1 MTAET
6 KMHVGYVL
14 KKFPRLSETFI
25 LNEILELER
34 QGVQVTVLS
43 LMRPDDT
50 RFHRRLADLRGD
62 IVYLGQQKG
71 PDFLDGLGR
80 NVDALRAVKDE
91 LAEDFLTL
99 LAERRKD
106 IWTILRGGFEVAAEA
121 QRRGITHLHAHFAT
135 IATQVSK
142 IASTL
147 SGLPYSFTCHAKDI
161 YRDGVEPA
169 RFQRLVDGA
178 AFAVTVCE
186 ANKRHIVENLAPAA
200 GDKVMVLY
208 NGIDLETFHPS
219 IRQPAHE
226 TTLLGVGRLV
236 EKKGFDDM
244 IRAVAKLRAE
254 GRTLRC
260 VLVGDGEERAH
271 LESLSDELGAGVEF
285 VGACTQDE
293 ARAHMGRATLMVLP
307 CIIGD
312 DGNRDALPTVLLE
325 AMASGLPSVSTP
337 VVGVGEIL
345 GDEEGGLL
353 VPQRDPDAVA
363 AAVATLLDDPTR
375 RERLAVDGRARAERL
390 FAVERN
396 VAVLRSAFEA
406 GAPRHGDAR

>member
-1 MTAET
+1 
-6 KMHVGYVL
+6 
-14 KKFPRLSETFI
+14 
-25 LNEILELER
+25 
-34 QGVQVTVLS
+34 
-43 LMRPDDT
+43 
-50 RFHRRLADLRGD
+50 
-62 IVYLGQQKG
+62 
-71 PDFLDGLGR
+71 
-80 NVDALRAVKDE
+80 
-91 LAEDFLTL
+91 
-99 LAERRKD
+99 
-106 IWTILRGGFEVAAEA
+106 
-121 QRRGITHLHAHFAT
+121 
-135 IATQVSK
+135 
-142 IASTL
+142 
-147 SGLPYSFTCHAKDI
+147 
-161 YRDGVEPA
+161 
-169 RFQRLVDGA
+169 
-178 AFAVTVCE
+178 
-186 ANKRHIVENLAPAA
+186 
-200 GDKVMVLY
+200 
-208 NGIDLETFHPS
+208 
-219 IRQPAHE
+219 HE
-226 TTLLGVGRLV
+226 TTLRGGGRLV
-236 EKKGFDDM
+236 EKKGCDDM

>member
-1 MTAET
+1 MIPDP

-71 PDFLDGLGR
+71 PEFLDGLGR

-91 LAEDFLTL
+91 LAEDFLEL

-106 IWTILRGGFEVAAEA
+106 LWTILRGGFEVAAEA

-142 IASTL
+142 IASTI

-169 RFQRLVDGA
+169 RFQRLVNGA

-186 ANKRHIVENLAPAA
+186 ANKRHIVENLAPDAA
-200 GDKVMVLY
+200 DEVM
-208 NGIDLETFHPS
+208 
-219 IRQPAHE
+219 
-226 TTLLGVGRLV
+226 
-236 EKKGFDDM
+236 
-244 IRAVAKLRAE
+244 
-254 GRTLRC
+254 
-260 VLVGDGEERAH
+260 
-271 LESLSDELGAGVEF
+271 
-285 VGACTQDE
+285 
-293 ARAHMGRATLMVLP
+293 ATLKRDGFESARV
-307 CIIGD
+307 IGELSA
-312 DGNRDALPTVLLE
+312 GE
-325 AMASGLPSVSTP
+325 P
-337 VVGVGEIL
+337 VAI
-345 GDEEGGLL
+345 
-353 VPQRDPDAVA
+353 
-363 AAVATLLDDPTR
+363 
-375 RERLAVDGRARAERL
+375 
-390 FAVERN
+390 VE
-396 VAVLRSAFEA
+396 
-406 GAPRHGDAR
+406 